1 MRQKGITLKVF
12 LITSALLVVTAS
24 FIYLILYFFLPSYYY
39 KYKTSTLEEGTVR
52 LVQDVE
58 KMSIEEARAK
68 LDSFVQKYN
77 VALIIHDKYGKILY
91 FPSSFVPRLNI
102 AIPIPS
108 PPPLQFET
116 VIPEDELQSIK
127 GEGIPAVYTIQKPIA
142 FTNGQFISSITA
154 TLQPIDEASNAI
166 LMFTPYIAVI
176 IIVVSL
182 GGALLYARIIA
193 HPLLKINHVAK
204 HMANLDFTQI
214 CEIRSRDEI
223 GELSNSLNE
232 LSYNLQQTMS
242 ELQEANEK
250 LKDDIQ
256 KEREIEGKRRE
267 FIATISHELKS
278 PITAVMG
285 QLEAMICEIG
295 VYKDRDKYLKRSLEI
310 MQDMQNLVNE
320 VLEVSRLETY
330 DFSPKLSRV
339 NVSDTVNN
347 IIHRLEYY
355 STAKS
360 IEMQANIQDGLYVL
374 ADQKLL
380 EKAVNN
386 IVNNAIKYSP
396 QGKRVQV
403 SLYEEQEH
411 IALCVL
417 NTGVQIEELEL
428 EKVFQPFYRIEK
440 SRNRNTGGSG
450 LGLFIVKRIL
460 EIHHVSY
467 MLQNMN
473 DGVLFVIQF
482 PKEVSSA

>member
-1 MRQKGITLKVF
+1 
-12 LITSALLVVTAS
+12 
-24 FIYLILYFFLPSYYY
+24 
-39 KYKTSTLEEGTVR
+39 
-52 LVQDVE
+52 
-58 KMSIEEARAK
+58 MSIEDARVE

-77 VALIIHDKYGKILY
+77 VALIIHDKYGKVIY
-91 FPSSFVPRLNI
+91 FPSNVVQGFNI
-102 AIPIPS
+102 SISSSS
-108 PPPLQFET
+108 PPYSGT
-116 VIPEDELQSIK
+116 VVAGNELQSIR
-127 GEGIPAVYTIQKPIA
+127 GEEVPVVYTIQNPIA
-142 FTNGQFISSITA
+142 FTNGNFIASITA

-166 LMFTPYIAVI
+166 LMFTPYIVVI
-176 IIVVSL
+176 IVMVSV
-182 GGALLYARIIA
+182 GGALLYARVIA
-193 HPLLKINHVAK
+193 NPLLKINHTAK
-204 HMANLDFTQI
+204 RMANLDFTQI
-214 CEIRSRDEI
+214 CEIRSLDEI

-250 LKDDIQ
+250 LQDDIQ

-285 QLEAMICEIG
+285 QIEAMIYGIG
-295 VYKDRDKYLKRSLEI
+295 VYKDRDKYLTRSLAI

-320 VLEVSRLETY
+320 VMEVSRLETY
-330 DFSPKLSRV
+330 DFSPKLRRV
-339 NVSDTVNN
+339 NLSNMVKN
-347 IIHRLEYY
+347 IIHHLEYF

-360 IEMQANIQDGLYVL
+360 IEMQVNLQDGLHVL

-396 QGKRVQV
+396 QEERVQV
-403 SLYEEQEH
+403 SLYEEQKH
-411 IALCVL
+411 IALCIL
-417 NTGVQIEELEL
+417 NTGVQIEEVEL
-428 EKVFQPFYRIEK
+428 DKVFQPFYRIEK

-460 EIHHVSY
+460 EIHQVSY
-467 MLQNMN
+467 VLQNTN
-473 DGVLFVIQF
+473 DGVLFVIKF

>member
-1 MRQKGITLKVF
+1 MRRKGITLKIF
-12 LITSALLVVTAS
+12 LITSALLAVTAS

-39 KYKTSTLEEGTVR
+39 KYKTSTLEEGTAQ

-58 KMSIEEARAK
+58 KLSIEEARAK
-68 LDSFVQKYN
+68 LDSFAQKYN
-77 VALIIHDKYGKILY
+77 VALIIQDKYGQVLY
-91 FPSSFVPRLNI
+91 FPSSFIPRLNI
-102 AIPIPS
+102 TIPS
-108 PPPLQFET
+108 SPPPPLQFGA
-116 VIPEDELQSIK
+116 VIPGGKLQSIR
-127 GEGIPAVYTIQKPIA
+127 GEGIPEVYTIQKPIA
-142 FTNGQFISSITA
+142 FTDGQFIASITA

-166 LMFTPYIAVI
+166 LMFTPYIVII
-176 IIVVSL
+176 IIVVSV

-193 HPLLKINHVAK
+193 HPLLKINHAAK
-204 HMANLDFTQI
+204 HLANLDFTQV
-214 CEIRSRDEI
+214 CKIRSRDEI

-256 KEREIEGKRRE
+256 KEREMEGKRRE

-285 QLEAMICEIG
+285 QLEAMIYGIG
-295 VYKDRDKYLKRSLEI
+295 VYKDRDKYLKRSLAI

-330 DFSPKLSRV
+330 DFSPKLSQV
-339 NVSDTVNN
+339 NISDTVKN
-347 IIHRLEYY
+347 IIQRLEYF

-360 IEMQANIQDGLYVL
+360 IEMQTDIQDELYVL

-386 IVNNAIKYSP
+386 IVNNAVKYSP
-396 QGKRVQV
+396 QGEQVQV
-403 SLYEEQEH
+403 SLSEEQEH
-411 IALCVL
+411 IALYVL

-460 EIHHVSY
+460 EIHHVSFV
-467 MLQNMN
+467 LQNTN